1 MQWVVKKAAT
11 KTTVETLQEWQNTL
25 SEDLS
30 GKEGQWK
37 KFKKTWQ
44 VMQKKNL
51 TTRAK
56 DRILPRVG
64 GQLLLRCP
72 ATENFPEW
80 AIMQ

>member
-1 MQWVVKKAAT
+1 MQWVAKKAAM

-30 GKEGQWK
+30 GKVGQWK
-37 KFKKTWQ
+37 KFKKLDK
-44 VMQKKNL
+44 VYKKKL

-56 DRILPRVG
+56 DRKLPRVG

-72 ATENFPEW
+72 PTENFPQW

>member
-1 MQWVVKKAAT
+1 
-11 KTTVETLQEWQNTL
+11 
-25 SEDLS
+25 
-30 GKEGQWK
+30 
-37 KFKKTWQ
+37 
-44 VMQKKNL
+44 MQKKNL